1 MAKTEALVWHALDF
15 SAAKLDS
22 LPQTVVLTGHDP
34 YLFDMALKGVLRCL
48 VGDEEDPIPPE
59 RLYGKE
65 IAWSDLS
72 AELAAGS
79 LFSQGTSQPVL
90 LTEAAPFISKYRG
103 ELESW
108 VANPTSD
115 NTLILLTDTW
125 QANTKLYK
133 LVQQHG
139 AQVQCDLPTTSAKSK
154 ATDSKRINKWI
165 VDTAKDGYQLKLG
178 SDAASLLWDFSQDS
192 FGMVDTSLAKLSLLF
207 PAGSSITA
215 QDIRT
220 HVGGWKAESTW
231 QAIDMALDGHGQQ
244 ALQTLYPIFHAGE
257 HPLSVMGQMS
267 WALRRYAVA
276 YDHYNQARLTGGKP
290 EIKQSLLAAGF
301 REWGSEVDRAGA
313 RLKRLG
319 RRRLDA
325 MHRWLLDIDLAL
337 KNTHSDETN
346 GRVLIERLIL
356 QLAE

>member
-15 SAAKLDS
+15 ATAQVAE

-34 YLFDMALKGVLRCL
+34 YLFDLALKQVLRCL
-48 VGDEEDPIPPE
+48 AGDEADSIPPE
-59 RLYGKE
+59 RLFGKDL
-65 IAWSDLS
+65 AWSDLS

-79 LFSQGTSQPVL
+79 LFSQGRSQPVL
-90 LTEAAPFISKYRG
+90 VTEASTFISKYRS

-108 VANPTSD
+108 TSQPTSE
-115 NTLILLTDTW
+115 NTLILLTDSW
-125 QANTKLYK
+125 QATTKLYK

-139 AQVQCDLPTTSAKSK
+139 AQIQCDLPTGSGKSK
-154 ATDSKRINKWI
+154 ATDTKRIYKWI
-165 VDTAKDGYQLKLG
+165 IDTAKDRYQLKVPQEV
-178 SDAASLLWDFSQDS
+178 AVLLWDLSQDS

-207 PAGSSITA
+207 DPGSSLTI

-231 QAIDMALDGHGQQ
+231 NAIDLALDGQPQQ

-276 YDHYNQARLTGGKP
+276 YDHYNQARLGGAKVDM
-290 EIKQSLLAAGF
+290 KQSLLAAGF
-301 REWGSEVDRAGA
+301 REWGSEVDRAAA

-325 MHRWLLDIDLAL
+325 LHRWLLDIDLAL
-337 KNTHSDETN
+337 KNTHSDETT
-346 GRVLIERLIL
+346 GRTLIERLIL